1 MSILVAGETCWQLQK
16 ADRVAVIVDADKF
29 FKHARNAMLQA
40 KRSIMLVGWDFD
52 TRIEL
57 THDDHDDEGPVKVG
71 PLLDWLAKRNPD
83 LEIRILKW
91 DLGIVNS
98 LARGETPFYVLK
110 WMFSNQIHLKLDGA
124 HPAMSAHHM
133 KLLVIDD
140 QLAFC
145 GGIDMTV
152 GRWDTSD
159 HRDNEPRRRS
169 PMGFAQ
175 GPWHDATTCISGPA
189 AAALGELA
197 RTRWRHATGES
208 LPKIDSGDEI
218 WPDGLHVDFNGVE
231 VGVARTAPKYEDRPQ
246 ISEIE
251 TAKLAMIASAQ
262 NSLYIESQYF
272 ASRRIAEA
280 LAARLSEKDGPEV
293 LIVNPEGAGGW
304 LEAKTMDSARI
315 RLMKLVKD
323 ADLFDR
329 FRVLYPVNE
338 NRSSIYVHAKIMIA
352 DEKILKLGSANLN
365 NRSMGFDT
373 ECDIAIEAQD
383 QTTMETISKI
393 RDTLLAE
400 HLGCAV
406 EQVTEEI
413 KSSGSLIKAI
423 DILNQSSGRGLMK
436 VPVRELTAADE
447 VFAESEFADPER
459 PAGVKY
465 KTASFLQKRLRRPTP
480 MQLG

>member
-1 MSILVAGETCWQLQK
+1 MSVLVAGETCWQLQK
-16 ADRVAVIVDADKF
+16 ADHVSVIVDADKF
-29 FKHARNAMLQA
+29 FKHARNAMLKA
-40 KRSIMLVGWDFD
+40 KRSIMLIGWDFD

-57 THDDHDDEGPVKVG
+57 VHDDSDDEAPVKVG
-71 PLLDWLAKRNPD
+71 PLLNWLADRNTD

-91 DLGIVNS
+91 DLGIINS

-110 WMFSNQIHLKLDGA
+110 WLFSNQIHLKLDGA

-140 QLAFC
+140 ELAFC

-152 GRWDTSD
+152 GRWDTSE
-159 HRDNEPRRRS
+159 HRDKEPRRRS

-197 RTRWRHATGES
+197 RTRWRYATGEN
-208 LPKIDSGDEI
+208 LHKIDRGDQI
-218 WPDGLHVDFNGVE
+218 WPDGLDIDLSDVE
-231 VGVARTAPKYEDRPQ
+231 IGITRTAPKYEDRPQ

-251 TAKLAMIASAQ
+251 TATLAMIASARH
-262 NSLYIESQYF
+262 SLYIESQYF
-272 ASRRIAEA
+272 ASRRIAQA
-280 LAARLSEKDGPEV
+280 LAARLQEQDGPEV
-293 LIVNPEGAGGW
+293 LIVNPKGAEGW
-304 LEAKTMDSARI
+304 LEAKTMDTARI
-315 RLMKLVKD
+315 RLMKLVRD
-323 ADLFDR
+323 ADRFDR

-338 NRSSIYVHAKIMIA
+338 NRSPIYVHAKIMIA
-352 DEKILKLGSANLN
+352 DENILKLGSANLN

-383 QTTMETISKI
+383 EKTVQTISNI
-393 RDTLLAE
+393 RNTLIAE

-406 EQVTEEI
+406 EQVNDQI
-413 KSSGSLIKAI
+413 KSTGSLIKAVES
-423 DILNQSSGRGLMK
+423 LNRSSGRGLID

-447 VFAESEFADPER
+447 VFAESDIADPER

-480 MQLG
+480 LQPG

>member
-1 MSILVAGETCWQLQK
+1 MSILVAGETCWRLDK
-16 ADRVAVIVDADKF
+16 ADRASVIVDADKF
-29 FKHARNAMLQA
+29 FRHARNAMLKA
-40 KRSIMLVGWDFD
+40 KRNIMLIGWDFD

-57 THDDHDDEGPVKVG
+57 AHDGKDDEAPVKVG
-71 PLLDWLAKRNPD
+71 PLLDWLAARNSD

-91 DLGIVNS
+91 DLGVINS

-140 QLAFC
+140 ELAFC

-152 GRWDTSD
+152 GRWDTTD

-175 GPWHDATTCISGPA
+175 GPWHDATTCVSGPA

-197 RTRWRHATGES
+197 RTRWYYATGEKLS
-208 LPKIDSGDEI
+208 KSEGADQI
-218 WPDGLHVDFNGVE
+218 WPDGLDVDLYGVE
-231 VGVARTAPKYEDRPQ
+231 IAISRTAPQYESRPQ
-246 ISEIE
+246 ISEVE
-251 TAKLAMIASAQ
+251 TVKLAMIASARK
-262 NSLYIESQYF
+262 SLYIESQYF

-280 LAARLSEKDGPEV
+280 IAARLGEQDGPEV
-293 LIVNPEGAGGW
+293 LVINPEGAGGW
-304 LEAKTMDSARI
+304 LEAKTMDSARV
-315 RLMKLVKD
+315 RLMKLVTN
-323 ADLFDR
+323 ADIFDR

-338 NRSSIYVHAKIMIA
+338 NRSPIYVHAKIMIA
-352 DEKILKLGSANLN
+352 DENILKLGSANLN

-373 ECDIAIEAQD
+373 ECDIAIEAND
-383 QTTMETISKI
+383 LATRATISRI
-393 RDTLLAE
+393 RDTLIAE

-406 EQVTEEI
+406 ERVSEEI
-413 KSSGSLIKAI
+413 KASGSLIKAVET
-423 DILNQSSGRGLMK
+423 LNQPAGRGLIP
-436 VPVRELTAADE
+436 VPIRELTAADE

-459 PAGVKY
+459 PAGVRY
-465 KTASFLQKRLRRPTP
+465 KTASFLQQRFRRPTP
-480 MQLG
+480 LPLS